1 MERMRKPGSRFH
13 HLGVMLSIACV
24 AIVVPSHRTAAAA
37 GAPAVETP
45 HLVVTDEDRQM
56 GPEEL
61 RRFAD
66 AAESAYLKA
75 LDFWEIAGR
84 DSPPRIHLELYRGG
98 RRSYSVFG
106 MERGAWEP
114 RRVVRVYGI
123 RDPEEMVHKMTHAIF
138 PTPDKLARNMMGIP
152 AEIRLGNLRS
162 FPMCGFPPDAWVA
175 AIRRSGSYI
184 PLRELGERHE
194 DWGMVFVDGKPSVAD
209 RKLQHASY
217 NEAGSFGA
225 FLIGKFGV
233 GKVKDFHRRSRGGGR
248 PWKEAF
254 GVDLGGLE
262 SQWLASIDRY
272 SETNKELVDSLSRL
286 WSEDPNRACDEARD
300 KATRK

>member
-1 MERMRKPGSRFH
+1 MGTVRKPQPRFRY
-13 HLGVMLSIACV
+13 LNAMLLFAVMSFFIPPPC
-24 AIVVPSHRTAAAA
+24 AAASPD
-37 GAPAVETP
+37 APSVETP
-45 HLVVTDEDRQM
+45 HLVVSDQDRQL
-56 GPEEL
+56 GPDEL
-61 RRFAD
+61 QRFAD
-66 AAESAYLKA
+66 TAESAFLKT

-84 DSPPRIHLELYRGG
+84 DGRPKIFLELYRGG
-98 RRSYSVFG
+98 QRSFSVFG
-106 MERGAWEP
+106 MERGAGEP

-162 FPMCGFPPDAWVA
+162 FPMCGFAPDAWVA
-175 AIRRSGSYI
+175 AIRRAGSCI

-194 DWGMVFVDGKPSVAD
+194 DWGMAFVDGKPTVTD
-209 RKLQHASY
+209 RKMQHASY

-225 FLIGKFGV
+225 FLVEKYGV
-233 GKVKDFHRRSRGGGR
+233 GKVKDFYRRSRGGGR
-248 PWKEAF
+248 PWREAF
-254 GVDLGGLE
+254 GVDLAGLE

-300 KATRK
+300 RAAGK